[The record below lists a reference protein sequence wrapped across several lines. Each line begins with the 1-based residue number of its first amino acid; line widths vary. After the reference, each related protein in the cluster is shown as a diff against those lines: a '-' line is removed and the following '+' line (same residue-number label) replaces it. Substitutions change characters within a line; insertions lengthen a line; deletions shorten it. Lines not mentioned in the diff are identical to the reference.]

1 MAIADIE
8 SSSPLTPAHKVI
20 PEALAK
26 ELMCI
31 GLRWQNNNSLLVGI
45 SDQLSDAETK
55 AILVRV
61 KKEINLDVEAQE
73 IAHIKLSQV
82 VENSFSEVE
91 GENFSA
97 PSFLSRDKE
106 GPIAELVSNILQRSI
121 DFRASDIH
129 IEPTATDVHV
139 RIRVDGKLETLTRLK
154 AELGAP
160 IISRMKVLARMN
172 IVERRRPQDGQFSFA
187 AHEKNIDLRLATVA
201 TLYGEKTV
209 LRVLDSSK
217 AITEIEDLGISKQD
231 LDLFNRMA
239 NSSFGLIVAAGPTG
253 SGKTTTL
260 HSALRDLNTPERNL
274 TTLEDPVEYIVE
286 GVNHIPVDE
295 SIGAGF
301 ATQLRAIL
309 RQDPDVVLLGETR
322 DGETAKIAIQGALSG
337 RLVLTSLHAPDAVGA
352 IYRLFQMEI
361 EPHLVAAAING
372 IVAQRLVRRI
382 CVYCKETYT
391 ATAAERVMLRSPEG
405 KKTILARGIGC
416 TMCRGTGYYDRVGV
430 FQLLEIT
437 DNMRELISRRPNP
450 NELYALARK
459 EKMRTLEE
467 SALSLVATH
476 ETTLEEISYLIEYN
490 S

>member
-1 MAIADIE
+1 M
-8 SSSPLTPAHKVI
+8 SPAHKVI
-20 PEALAK
+20 SEALAK
-26 ELMCI
+26 ELNCI
-31 GLRWQNNNSLLVGI
+31 GLRWQTENSLLVGV
-45 SDQLSDAETK
+45 SDQLSDAEK
-55 AILVRV
+55 KLVTARV
-61 KKEINLDVEAQE
+61 KKEIHLEVE
-73 IAHIKLSQV
+73 IQV
-82 VENSFSEVE
+82 VENLKLLQVIENSFSDVK
-91 GENFSA
+91 GEKFSA

-106 GPIAELVSNILQRSI
+106 GPIAELVSNILQRAI

-129 IEPTATDVHV
+129 IEPTETDVKV
-139 RIRVDGKLETLTRLK
+139 RIRVDGKLEILTRLNSD
-154 AELGAP
+154 LGAP
-160 IISRMKVLARMN
+160 IVSRMKVLARMN
-172 IVERRRPQDGQFSFA
+172 IVERRRPQDGQFSFKS
-187 AHEKNIDLRLATVA
+187 HEKNIDLRLATVA
-201 TLYGEKTV
+201 TLYGEKVV
-209 LRVLDSSK
+209 LRVLDSAK
-217 AITEIEDLGISKQD
+217 AITEIEDLGISAQD
-231 LDLFNRMA
+231 LALFHRMS

-260 HSALRDLNTPERNL
+260 HSALRELNTPERNL

-286 GVNHIPVDE
+286 GVNHIPVIE

-301 ATQLRAIL
+301 AMQLRAIL

-391 ATAAERVMLRSPEG
+391 ATAAERAMLRSPEG
-405 KKTILARGIGC
+405 KKVILARGTGC

-467 SALSLVATH
+467 SALSLITTH

-490 S
+490 V

>member
-1 MAIADIE
+1 MSITDIE
-8 SSSPLTPAHKVI
+8 SSAQLSPAHSVI

-26 ELMCI
+26 ELICI
-31 GLRWQNNNSLLVGI
+31 GMRWQPNKSLLVGV
-45 SDQLSDAETK
+45 SDQLSSNETK
-55 AILVRV
+55 ALLAQV
-61 KKEINLDVEAQE
+61 KKVIHQDVESQAIE
-73 IAHIKLSQV
+73 EIKLRQI
-82 VENSFSEVE
+82 VENSFSDVD

-97 PSFLSRDKE
+97 PTFLNRDKE
-106 GPIAELVSNILQRSI
+106 GPIAELVSNILQRAI

-129 IEPTATDVHV
+129 IEPTVADVHV

-154 AELGAP
+154 SELGAP
-160 IISRMKVLARMN
+160 IVSRMKVLARMN
-172 IVERRRPQDGQFSFA
+172 IVERRRPQDGQFSFK

-201 TLYGEKTV
+201 TLYGEKVV

-217 AITEIEDLGISKQD
+217 AITEIEDLGITKQD
-231 LDLFNRMA
+231 LDLFNRMTNA
-239 NSSFGLIVAAGPTG
+239 NFGLIVAAGPTG

-274 TTLEDPVEYIVE
+274 TTLEDPVEYIVD

-352 IYRLFQMEI
+352 VYRLFQMEI
-361 EPHLVAAAING
+361 EPHLVAAALSG
-372 IVAQRLVRRI
+372 IVAQRLVRKI
-382 CVYCKETYT
+382 CLYCSETYT
-391 ATAAERVMLRSPEG
+391 ANAAERALLKAPEG
-405 KKTILARGIGC
+405 KKVILARGIGC

-430 FQLLEIT
+430 FQLMEIT

-450 NELYALARK
+450 NELYALARRG
-459 EKMRTLEE
+459 KMRTLEE
-467 SALSLVATH
+467 SALSLVASH
-476 ETTLEEISYLIEYN
+476 ETTLEEISHLIEYN